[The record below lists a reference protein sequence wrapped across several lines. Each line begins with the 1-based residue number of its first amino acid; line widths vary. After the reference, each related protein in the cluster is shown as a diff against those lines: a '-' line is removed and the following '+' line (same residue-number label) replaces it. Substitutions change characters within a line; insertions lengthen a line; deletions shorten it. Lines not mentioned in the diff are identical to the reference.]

1 MNCSKSVLARQSVI
15 VFFYTVLGGISLLS
29 SAQSSEKINHTQSIE
44 VIEDKTWVKKEEVE
58 KTKVYNNG
66 IKETIT
72 INKATGHIS
81 IDMRRVRAK
90 PKPKKKLKPRK
101 KTKVDKKEIGPANIA
116 MQKKKPI
123 DNEVYSTPKNDT
135 SQPTIKRVANNQ
147 DLIDEMIGALLKNSP
162 PISPETGSED
172 KNAITQAVAG
182 NIERNVTGV
191 GGAGVVK
198 EKIGLDSGGQSSVL
212 PSAMTKINSSPFAL
226 SRSKLARKIEKRKR
240 LARQKIQTEYERG
253 REKRVAK
260 EQKNHIR
267 KINQV
272 YKSIAYTCRSEGK
285 RIKMEVNVN
294 EQRGQQVC
302 EMLYFK
308 SNSFKPIN
316 IGEFQSSQC
325 DAQAK
330 RWLDKQK
337 AWGWQCD
344 SV

>member
-1 MNCSKSVLARQSVI
+1 MSCSKSVLARQSVI

-58 KTKVYNNG
+58 KTKIYNNG

-90 PKPKKKLKPRK
+90 PKSKKKLKPRK

-116 MQKKKPI
+116 MQKKKSI
-123 DNEVYSTPKNDT
+123 DNEVYSTPKNDA

-147 DLIDEMIGALLKNSP
+147 DLMDEMIGALLKNSP
-162 PISPETGSED
+162 PLSPE
-172 KNAITQAVAG
+172 
-182 NIERNVTGV
+182 TGV

-198 EKIGLDSGGQSSVL
+198 EKIGLNSGGQSSVL
-212 PSAMTKINSSPFAL
+212 PSAMTKINSSPFTL

-260 EQKNHIR
+260 EQKNRIR